1 MTTTSEFNLDTNL
14 VSATKEVHIS
24 DMAATT
30 RSNDDVIDEQEAF
43 DIESVA
49 EWVAEWVAEE
59 QVRLQEQ
66 YNRNANP
73 VRAVDDT
80 IRIDESAM
88 LYDTVYPVKL
98 SDEITYHVI
107 FTSDGAIEI
116 YEVAP

>member
-1 MTTTSEFNLDTNL
+1 MTTTPEFNLDTNL

-30 RSNDDVIDEQEAF
+30 RSNDDVINEQEAF
-43 DIESVA
+43 DIES
-49 EWVAEWVAEE
+49 VAEWVAEE